1 MVKFNKKGLMVKF
14 LTTVILAL
22 VIFVP
27 ACMMVSKLFFR
38 LSDQAKDN
46 YLDLTKKLPEYARS
60 TDEKPKSF
68 LLITDG
74 ETGIFLFAEEGNAY
88 VNSKTATIDP
98 TTEFGKTVTL
108 TSNYFFAFPKQQCS
122 SVPCI
127 CLCREFKILEKSPLK
142 SSTDQ
147 SIGSI
152 SHSSDQELGCNSLT
166 CQQLEGRYQPWSYY
180 RNESGERRVLIKFS
194 KENDAVKIANG

>member
-46 YLDLTKKLPEYARS
+46 YLDLTKKLQTFAGGNGE
-60 TDEKPKSF
+60 PKSF

-74 ETGIFLFAEEGNAY
+74 ETGIFLFAEKERLLI
-88 VNSKTATIDP
+88 KTDESGYSQGGQYSERTVRRRYFNPP
-98 TTEFGKTVTL
+98 TE
-108 TSNYFFAFPKQQCS
+108 CS
-122 SVPCI
+122 EVPCL
-127 CLCREFKILEKSPLK
+127 CLCREFNTDTPEKPAAD
-142 SSTDQ
+142 SSNVNPKYE
-147 SIGSI
+147 
-152 SHSSDQELGCNSLT
+152 QEWKCNSLQ
-166 CQQLEGRYQPWSYY
+166 CSQLDGKFLPWSYY
-180 RNESGERRVLIKFS
+180 RNESGERRVVLKFL
-194 KENDAVKIANG
+194 KENEMVKIANG